1 MSIPTATNTLLS
13 VDFGEPVFNSSPT
26 YIVSLRAYV
35 DCGSYV
41 SFKGEDDE
49 ICYGRLISTSRRTGI
64 STNKQEAII
73 NEYLELHQLCETT
86 RAIQQPINNPY
97 ICVKE
102 IMQTTKVT
110 SLPSTSVT
118 AIIFI

>member
-1 MSIPTATNTLLS
+1 MSVPTASNMHLS
-13 VDFGEPVFNSSPT
+13 VNFGEPVFNSSPIYT
-26 YIVSLRAYV
+26 VSLRGYV

-49 ICYGRLISTSRRTGI
+49 ICYGRLISTSRQTGI

-86 RAIQQPINNPY
+86 GAIQQPINNPY

-102 IMQTTKVT
+102 LVQTTKVT

-118 AIIFI
+118 GIIFI